1 MNTIAELKS
10 NERWMLRYLANHVKQ
25 VEPYTLQLSK
35 FSEIEVEY
43 IATLAEK
50 CGATLVIIA
59 KKRGEFRNATY
70 REMTM
75 EEYRN
80 SLDAWKVSRVRIS
93 DPLCLMLEDAGMNAA

>member
-10 NERWMLRYLANHVKQ
+10 NERWMLRHLANHVKQ
-25 VEPYTLQLSK
+25 VAPYTLQLSK
-35 FSEIEVEY
+35 FSEMEVEY

-50 CGATLVIIA
+50 CGATLTVIA
-59 KKRGEFRNATY
+59 KKRGEFKNIAY
-70 REMTM
+70 REMTI

-80 SLDAWKVSRVRIS
+80 NFDDWKVSRVRIS